1 MAQFIGTSMRR
12 GFAGEITRGAFDY
25 TTEIKPNDGTS
36 PVEAFGVPVMFN
48 GDSSAVVL
56 GTTYSAIIGFAVRDY
71 TQGNAPGA
79 MVTVLKRG
87 YLAIEIDGGTPAP
100 GGTVY
105 VKSTGVLSASSSS
118 ANAVSGAFF
127 TGVVDADGLAEIAY
141 NI

>member
-36 PVEAFGVPVMFN
+36 PVAAFGVPVMFN
-48 GDSSAVVL
+48 VAKDAVVL
-56 GTTYSAIIGFAVRDY
+56 GTTYSAIIGFAVREY
-71 TQGNAPGA
+71 GQSNAPGKL
-79 MVTVLKRG
+79 VSVLKRG
-87 YLAIEIDGGTPAP
+87 YFAAAIADGTPAP